1 MPKIQ
6 EKITDLDVVQAH
18 PIMVGSFEA
27 NKYLI
32 IDLLNLSLS
41 EPLFKNKIN
50 TATGYEKVVRRT
62 LIYTYTNGKTVDIGE
77 VTATT
82 KKQNKMKNTSYMVSF
97 KSSNMAVDQVKNFLK
112 DDMQKKLSTL
122 EDYRKLKKQHNN
134 DDRLM
139 AVVIVSGRKQLVT
152 ADSREDY
159 KRLAAKDRTLSYK
172 IVSEKFGFNFP
183 KSLDKVIKKNYPN
196 AKVKK
201 IRKWVDEF
209 WKHNY
214 YDYKKI
220 AKLLTGKS
228 KTKNSVKVFAKRL
241 LSKVCGDRIWMEG

>member
-6 EKITDLDVVQAH
+6 EKITDLDVMQAH
-18 PIMVGSFEA
+18 PIMVDSFEA
-27 NKYLI
+27 HKYII

-41 EPLFKNKIN
+41 KPLFKNKI
-50 TATGYEKVVRRT
+50 TTPTGYEKTIRRR
-62 LIYTYTNGKTVDIGE
+62 LVYTYSNGKQFDVGE

-82 KKQNKMKNTSYMVSF
+82 KKQNKMKNTSYIISYRPSSMV
-97 KSSNMAVDQVKNFLK
+97 VDQVKNFLK
-112 DDMQKKLSTL
+112 EDMQKKLKTL
-122 EDYRKLKKQHNN
+122 EEYRKLKKQHDN

-139 AVVIVSGRKQLVT
+139 AIVVSGGTQKLVT

-183 KSLDKVIKKNYPN
+183 KSLDKFIKRNFPN
-196 AKVKK
+196 AKLKK
-201 IRKWVDEF
+201 IHRWIDEF
-209 WKHNY
+209 WKHNS